1 MRIAIV
7 GYGSLIWDLE
17 NLSPFVKGDWQ
28 MGFGPAMPVEFS
40 RISPKRK
47 KALVLVIDDTL
58 DHLCKTCVIE
68 STRNNI
74 DEAIT
79 DLAARERCTSEMI
92 GYVSSCGKSLHFQTS
107 AASWL
112 INSGF
117 DVVIWTALPGN
128 FQIEQSKPFNHKNG
142 LDYLKTLS
150 GDPLAE
156 AWRYIE
162 NAPEVTNTPFRSFLS
177 SDPFWQSLDFQRAVS

>member
-28 MGFGPAMPVEFS
+28 IGTGPAMPVEFS

-47 KALVLVIDDTL
+47 KALVLVIDNTL
-58 DHLCKTCVIE
+58 DHLCQTCVIE

-74 DEAIT
+74 ELAIA
-79 DLAARERCTSEMI
+79 DLAARERCKPDMI
-92 GYVSSCGKSLHFQTS
+92 GYVSSCGKSLHLQAS

-112 INSGF
+112 AKSGF
-117 DVVIWTALPGN
+117 DAVLWTSLPGN
-128 FQIEQSKPFNHKNG
+128 FQIEQSKAFNHKNG

-162 NAPEVTNTPFRSFLS
+162 YAPEVTNTPFRNFLS
-177 SDPFWQSLDFQRAVS
+177 SDPYWQSLDFQRAGS